1 MKIALA
7 QTNCLIGDFEG
18 TLKNMQGCIERAR
31 REGVEL
37 VVFPELSICG
47 YPPLDF
53 LEYDDFIK
61 KSAETCEAL
70 AQSCKGISAIVGAPV
85 INPRIEGKNLLN
97 AALLLS
103 EGRIHSV
110 TAKTLLPD
118 YDVFDEYRY
127 FESNAHFKC
136 IRAGGIKIALTI
148 CEDLWDVEEDKMY
161 VRWPMEELMKEKP
174 DLMINIAASPF
185 SARQQEIRKRVLNS
199 ACRQFK
205 IPLIYVN
212 HAGAHTELVFDGGSL
227 VMNRHGNVVLEL
239 DYFSPDFRIIDT
251 ELIDIAPA
259 VAFDK
264 ECFTDKEGR
273 IGLIKKALMLGIQD
287 FFRKSGFSKAVLGLS
302 GGVDSA
308 LVYALAIEALGKE
321 NVLGV
326 LMPSPYS
333 SGHSVNDALQ
343 LAENLG
349 GATETVPINGPFE
362 AFLTSL
368 SGPFHG
374 LPADITE
381 ENIQARIRAV
391 LLMAYSN
398 KKGYILLNTSNKSE
412 AAVGYGTLYGDM
424 AGSLSVIGDL
434 YKTQVYELCR
444 YLNREKEII
453 PENILCK
460 EPSAELRPGQKDSDS
475 LPPYDLL
482 DQILYQYIELKQGP
496 EAIAEKGFDPQLV
509 KRVLALVNKNEF
521 KRFQSPPVLR
531 VSGKSFGIG
540 RRMPLVGKYLTQ

>member
-1 MKIALA
+1 
-7 QTNCLIGDFEG
+7 
-18 TLKNMQGCIERAR
+18 
-31 REGVEL
+31 
-37 VVFPELSICG
+37 
-47 YPPLDF
+47 
-53 LEYDDFIK
+53 
-61 KSAETCEAL
+61 
-70 AQSCKGISAIVGAPV
+70 
-85 INPRIEGKNLLN
+85 
-97 AALLLS
+97 
-103 EGRIHSV
+103 
-110 TAKTLLPD
+110 
-118 YDVFDEYRY
+118 
-127 FESNAHFKC
+127 
-136 IRAGGIKIALTI
+136 
-148 CEDLWDVEEDKMY
+148 
-161 VRWPMEELMKEKP
+161 
-174 DLMINIAASPF
+174 
-185 SARQQEIRKRVLNS
+185 
-199 ACRQFK
+199 
-205 IPLIYVN
+205 
-212 HAGAHTELVFDGGSL
+212 VFDGGSL

>member
-1 MKIALA
+1 LA
-7 QTNCLIGDFEG
+7 H
-18 TLKNMQGCIERAR
+18 
-31 REGVEL
+31 
-37 VVFPELSICG
+37 
-47 YPPLDF
+47 
-53 LEYDDFIK
+53 
-61 KSAETCEAL
+61 
-70 AQSCKGISAIVGAPV
+70 SCKGISAIVGAPV

-381 ENIQARIRAV
+381 ENIQARIRAI

>member
-381 ENIQARIRAV
+381 ENIQARIRAI